1 MRTDQQQ
8 IPRETFTV
16 LDPTRPAILERG
28 RAGRVTDE
36 LLAVFGA
43 DHIRRVAVI
52 GVRAP
57 FEYGALVGPSRLH
70 VPQADPRGC

>member
-1 MRTDQQQ
+1 
-8 IPRETFTV
+8 
-16 LDPTRPAILERG
+16 
-28 RAGRVTDE
+28 VTDE